1 MWKKRARETT
11 PIYGFIAFCCSRKYF
26 HWLHNNKWTDV
37 VDHHH
42 LFSLNEFVCVDF
54 FFRFLIFLHFC
65 HWSWWFFYST
75 FLSLFVYD
83 FRCLLDVVHAVWWFQ
98 WKPFYINDTRIHTN
112 KKKKKMWLITSFVR
126 SFSCLLSRCYG
137 KSQHLI
143 FIKSLH
149 TNC

>member
-1 MWKKRARETT
+1 MWKKGPGKRRQFMVSLLFVATEN
-11 PIYGFIAFCCSRKYF
+11 IFIDYTITSGLTLLIITIFFHSMNSFASIFFCS
-26 HWLHNNKWTDV
+26 
-37 VDHHH
+37 
-42 LFSLNEFVCVDF
+42 
-54 FFRFLIFLHFC
+54 LIFLHFC

-98 WKPFYINDTRIHTN
+98 WKPFYINDSRIHTN
-112 KKKKKMWLITSFVR
+112 KRKKMWLITSFVR

-137 KSQHLI
+137 KSQHLV